1 VTSTWLKRKLHDG
14 ASEKFSGNAT
24 SHRYRRIVLKNDV
37 VKLLENARAGRIAD
51 TARLVSLVENDEP
64 EAVDII
70 KATYADSGRAIVV
83 GFTGPP
89 GAGKSTLVSALT
101 AAYKKLVPRVAVVAV
116 DPSSPY
122 TGGAILG
129 DRIRMRERYLD
140 EGVFIRSM
148 ANRGHSGG
156 LARATKRVVA
166 LLDSL
171 GFDVILVETVGVGQQ
186 EVEVVKVV
194 DTVCVLTIPGAG
206 DDIQAIKAGIVEV
219 ADILVVNKA
228 DRPGV
233 HEAVTDLTQMLT
245 LGAPR
250 LAWRPLVVKTSATN
264 GTGLD
269 ELIEAI
275 QQHRTWA
282 IESGDARKRAADSMR
297 NEIQLLL
304 RDRVLRDLNNR
315 IDAEKLDQIISQVID
330 KKLNP
335 YEAVDTLLSD

>member
-1 VTSTWLKRKLHDG
+1 LK
-14 ASEKFSGNAT
+14 T
-24 SHRYRRIVLKNDV
+24 DV
-37 VKLLENARAGRIAD
+37 AKLLENARAGRIAD
-51 TARLVSLVENDEP
+51 TARLVSIVENDEP
-64 EAVDII
+64 EAAEVI
-70 KATYADSGRAIVV
+70 KATYADTGRAIVV

-101 AAYKKLVPRVAVVAV
+101 AEYKKRVPRVAIVAV

-140 EGVFIRSM
+140 EGVYIRSM

-156 LARATKRVVA
+156 LARATKRVVD
-166 LLDSL
+166 LLDAL

-186 EVEVVKVV
+186 EVEVVRVV
-194 DTVCVLTIPGAG
+194 DTVCLLTLPGAG
-206 DDIQAIKAGIVEV
+206 DDIQAIKAGVVEV

-233 HEAVTDLTQMLT
+233 LEAVTALTQMLT

-250 LAWRPLVVKTSATN
+250 LAWRPLVVKTSATE
-264 GTGLD
+264 GTGLE
-269 ELIEAI
+269 ELIDAI
-275 QQHRTWA
+275 EQHRKWSV
-282 IESGDARKRAADSMR
+282 ESGDARKRAADALH

-304 RDRVLRDLNNR
+304 RERVLRDLKNR
-315 IDAEKLDQIISQVID
+315 IDATTMDQVVAQVLD
-330 KKLNP
+330 KKLSP
-335 YEAVDTLLSD
+335 YGAVDTLLAERTPG